1 MGKIYISERDR
12 CRVCFR
18 KSQSSQMCL
27 DCWRIY
33 SRKCVDAVNSGKF
46 NLSDPTRH
54 AVDIGG
60 INYIDIML
68 YIKAF
73 DLFPKDERAMNLLKY
88 GPMPEG

>member
-12 CRVCFR
+12 CRVCFT
-18 KSQSSQMCL
+18 KSQSSQMCSG
-27 DCWRIY
+27 CWWAY
-33 SRKCVDAVNSGKF
+33 SNMCVSAVKSGKF
-46 NLSDPTRH
+46 KLSDPTRY
-54 AVDIGG
+54 AIDLGG

-68 YIKAF
+68 YLKAF

>member
-1 MGKIYISERDR
+1 MGKIYIDEGLR
-12 CRVCFR
+12 CFVCFKR
-18 KSQSSQMCL
+18 SPQSKICL

-46 NLSDPTRH
+46 KLGAPIRH
-54 AVDIGG
+54 AIDIGG
-60 INYIDIML
+60 VNYIDIML